1 MSTKINRPVTTTQ
14 NAIDNV
20 VYILEMSY
28 KWFPSRVIQRQLGIT
43 ARDMRFIAS
52 MSGGRIISG
61 QKGYKAAVNAD
72 KEELQQCVYRLRHQA
87 NEMMHRANEIT
98 QLAFA

>member
-1 MSTKINRPVTTTQ
+1 MSNKLNKETTAQ

-28 KWFPSRVIQRQLGIT
+28 KWFPSRTIQRKLGIS
-43 ARDMRFIAS
+43 ARDMRYIAS

-61 QKGYKAAVNAD
+61 NKGYKAACNAD
-72 KEELQQCVYRLRHQA
+72 REELQHCIHRLRHQA
-87 NEMMHRANEIT
+87 VEMVNRANEIEY
-98 QLAFA
+98 AFA